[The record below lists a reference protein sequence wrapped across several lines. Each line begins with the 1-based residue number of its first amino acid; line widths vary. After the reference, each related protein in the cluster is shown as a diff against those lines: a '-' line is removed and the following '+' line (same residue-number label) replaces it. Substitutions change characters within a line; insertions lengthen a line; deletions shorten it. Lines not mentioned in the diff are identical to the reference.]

1 MISKITNVAKEY
13 ISKSGKTVSAIDGVS
28 FDINEGDFIAIVGP
42 SGSGKTTLLSTIGC
56 LIQPTRGDVYF
67 NKKKVTQI
75 SDKDQCSLR
84 GEHIG
89 FIFQFTYLVSH
100 LNVLEN
106 VLVPLMLV
114 GEEVNDEKKEYA
126 VDLLTRLEMQ
136 DKLDYFPK
144 ELSGG
149 EIQRTAIARS
159 LIKKPRLLLAD
170 EPTGDLDYHT
180 SQRIF
185 SFFHELNKK
194 QGTTIVVV
202 THNPEFAKY
211 ADDIYRI
218 EKGKVTELVDKSQL

>member
-1 MISKITNVAKEY
+1 MISKITNVAKQY
-13 ISKSGKTVSAIDGVS
+13 ISKNGRSVYAINGVS

-56 LIQPTRGDVYF
+56 LIEPSKGDVYF
-67 NKKKVTQI
+67 DNKKVTQI
-75 SDKDQCSLR
+75 SDKEQCKLR

-100 LNVLEN
+100 LTVLEN

-114 GEEVNDEKKEYA
+114 GESVDDSKTEYA
-126 VDLLTRLEMQ
+126 VDLLTRLDMQ
-136 DKLDYFPK
+136 DKLDYFPR

-159 LIKKPRLLLAD
+159 LIKNPKLLLAD
-170 EPTGDLDYHT
+170 EPTGDLDYQT
-180 SQRIF
+180 SQKIF
-185 SFFHELNKK
+185 NFFHELNQKK
-194 QGTTIVVV
+194 GITIVVV

-211 ADDIYRI
+211 ANDIYRI
-218 EKGKVTELVDKSQL
+218 EKGKVTELVEKSQI